1 MHHQDGQGG
10 EQFDHIVPVRDGIHG
25 VVGGLFEAQ
34 GLGGGEAVHRIG
46 GGGQGAR
53 AQGALVQPLQT
64 VLQPGHVPLEHVGV
78 GHHVVGEGG
87 RLGPLEVGVAG
98 HHGVQMGLGLLHQDP
113 LQIQHLADKDGN
125 LLLHI
130 QTGVHRHLVIS
141 AAGGVEALARI
152 ADALGEHGF
161 DVHVD
166 VLVVQGEL
174 HTIPFDLGE
183 DGLETVDD
191 LLRLVLLDDAL
202 PAQHG
207 GVRHG
212 ALDVLLI
219 QPGVEPDGGVEVVY

>member
-1 MHHQDGQGG
+1 MGRHL
-10 EQFDHIVPVRDGIHG
+10 PVDGI
-25 VVGGLFEAQ
+25 GGA
-34 GLGGGEAVHRIG
+34 R
-46 GGGQGAR
+46 QGAASQR
-53 AQGALVQPLQT
+53 GEVHPDGSVVEPT
-64 VLQPGHVPLEHVGV
+64 HIPGQHVGV

-141 AAGGVEALARI
+141 AAGGVETLARI

-219 QPGVEPDGGVEVVY
+219 QPGVKPDGGVEVVY